1 MKVFDAIFK
10 QTYLEMVIFCFLLN
24 NNPKAGV
31 QMFPVCLFYWEV
43 IEQYLHKTK

>member
-10 QTYLEMVIFCFLLN
+10 QIYLEMLILCFLLN

-31 QMFPVCLFYWEV
+31 HMFPICFFYWEV
-43 IEQYLHKTK
+43 IE